1 MVRKKDVN
9 KEGLKSKLSADAQK
23 DGWGSG
29 INIRVK
35 EFPAVL
41 LELKEIKRLDIQ
53 FIDTIDIPDE
63 ISKIKIG
70 SLSLYGRITKEEI
83 ERIKRLLPDTDIKIN
98 GSRSG
103 SASFMT
109 P

>member
-1 MVRKKDVN
+1 M
-9 KEGLKSKLSADAQK
+9 
-23 DGWGSG
+23 GSG

-70 SLSLYGRITKEEI
+70 SLSLYGKITKEGI

-98 GSRSG
+98 GSREVIKLH
-103 SASFMT
+103 
-109 P
+109 

>member
-9 KEGLKSKLSADAQK
+9 KDGLKSKLSADAQK

-41 LELKEIKRLDIQ
+41 LELKEIKDWISNLSTQLIYLMKYQRLKSD
-53 FIDTIDIPDE
+53 
-63 ISKIKIG
+63 
-70 SLSLYGRITKEEI
+70 R
-83 ERIKRLLPDTDIKIN
+83 
-98 GSRSG
+98 
-103 SASFMT
+103 
-109 P
+109 